1 MRVILTED
9 QLKVIKLIKENEDF
23 SDKINTLIKDIKEQL
38 DRLYNIITF
47 TTIAEIRDGDTDI
60 SVIERKVEEYNDKI
74 DNISRKISTYFDRFD
89 EETFYAKKLDDVQ
102 NDLESRVLTIN
113 RKVMALGEIVSQLK
127 PFAKTNEYGEGR
139 EKDWDAP
146 FDNITPMKL

>member
-1 MRVILTED
+1 MRVILTEE
-9 QLKVIKLIKENEDF
+9 QLKLVKLIKESNDF
-23 SDKINTLIKDIKEQL
+23 SDKIKDNIKSIKEEL

-60 SVIERKVEEYNDKI
+60 SVVERKVDEYSNKI
-74 DNISRKISTYFDRFD
+74 DNISRKVSTYFDRFD

-102 NDLESRVLTIN
+102 DDLESRILTIN
-113 RKVMALGEIVSQLK
+113 RKVMALGDIVSQLK

-139 EKDWDAP
+139 ENDWDAP